1 MLLDENNYK
10 EQIRDCHISPNMA
23 CFCKLMAQ
31 NWHKNLP
38 LAGLISGVTFI
49 H

>member
-1 MLLDENNYK
+1 
-10 EQIRDCHISPNMA
+10 MA

-38 LAGLISGVTFI
+38 HSDHKNGVNE
-49 H
+49 